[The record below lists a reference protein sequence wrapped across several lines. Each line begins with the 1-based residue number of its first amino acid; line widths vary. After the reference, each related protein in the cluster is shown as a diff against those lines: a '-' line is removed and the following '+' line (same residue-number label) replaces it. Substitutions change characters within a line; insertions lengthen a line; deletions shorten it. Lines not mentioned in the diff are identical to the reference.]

1 MPSGAFDPS
10 TGRRKRSSGRID
22 GRELDGAVP
31 GATEGA
37 AGEVKPDRQVVRA
50 CS

>member
-22 GRELDGAVP
+22 GHELDGAVP

-37 AGEVKPDRQVVRA
+37 AGELNPTGR
-50 CS
+50 